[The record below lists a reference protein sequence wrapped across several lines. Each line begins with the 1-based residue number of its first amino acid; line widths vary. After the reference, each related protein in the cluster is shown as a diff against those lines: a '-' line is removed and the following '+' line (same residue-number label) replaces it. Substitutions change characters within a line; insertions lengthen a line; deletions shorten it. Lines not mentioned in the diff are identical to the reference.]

1 MKKKNIEKFLLNK
14 INEFLDENDLEI
26 NEEINL
32 NTRLIGSSSLFDS
45 MDLVSFIVEVEQDIE
60 EKFNLRVQLATERAM
75 SRRSSPFI
83 SLETLANYII
93 EIAENE

>member
-1 MKKKNIEKFLLNK
+1 MNKKEIVIFLNNKMNEFINENDLK
-14 INEFLDENDLEI
+14 INEQ
-26 NEEINL
+26 INL
-32 NTRLIGSSSLFDS
+32 NTRLIGSSSFFDS

-60 EKFNLRVQLATERAM
+60 EKFNLRIQLASEKAM

-93 EIAENE
+93 EIIENE